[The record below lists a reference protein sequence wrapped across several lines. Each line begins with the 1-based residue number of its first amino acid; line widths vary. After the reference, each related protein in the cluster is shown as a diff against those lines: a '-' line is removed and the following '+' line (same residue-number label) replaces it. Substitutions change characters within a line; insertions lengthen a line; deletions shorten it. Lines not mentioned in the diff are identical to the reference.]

1 MRISIISSAILYR
14 EGMQESFCKMFITDD
29 MEQAHTY
36 FQGNSHIPDESFI
49 NSCYKNLGGR
59 GKGREG
65 SSLLFFCLFVLH
77 SFAG

>member
-49 NSCYKNLGGR
+49 NSCYKNLGGGGRERKR
-59 GKGREG
+59 GK
-65 SSLLFFCLFVLH
+65 
-77 SFAG
+77 